1 MATGGTLITEAQFNT
16 HYIQRL
22 GRYVVHVP
30 KTRTIDNITGE
41 ETLSANESSASVILA
56 VFLRLE
62 KKWMFEKAG
71 LIEGGDAYLISRP
84 VAGVAKDDFIYANGT
99 DLTITSIDGDATTIT
114 ISTSENHGLSVGD
127 KVFVGGTTNYD
138 ALYTVASTPTATQF
152 TITDA
157 SHDLAAETSGIVTK
171 GFDSF
176 IIKNHIERYG
186 KFGSAPEK
194 VYDYS
199 NLFLHG
205 DV

>member
-1 MATGGTLITEAQFNT
+1 MVGGTLITEAQFNT
-16 HYIQRL
+16 HYIERL

-41 ETLSANESSASVILA
+41 ESLSADESSASVILA

-62 KKWMFEKAG
+62 KKWMFDKVG
-71 LIEGGDAYLISRP
+71 LIEGGDAYLVSRP
-84 VAGVAKDDFIYANGT
+84 SAGVVKDDFIYANGT
-99 DLTITSIDGDATTIT
+99 DLAITNIDGNATTIT
-114 ISTSENHGLSVGD
+114 VDTSTNHGLSVAD

-138 ALYTVASTPTATQF
+138 GLYTVASTPSATQF
-152 TITDA
+152 TISDV
-157 SHDLAAETSGIVTK
+157 SHDLAAETVGIVTK

-186 KFGSAPEK
+186 KFGGAPEK
-194 VYDYS
+194 TYDYS